1 MSRNNGRNTIR
12 VATWNVNG
20 IRARLATVS
29 EWLRDTAP
37 DVVCL
42 QEIKTE
48 EKNFPAEAFEDL
60 GYNLAIHGQKGF
72 NGVAILSRLPIDE
85 IRRGL
90 PTWPDEEQARYIEAV
105 VSTETGALR
114 VASVYAPNGNPV
126 NTEKFDY
133 KLRWLEAFHAHAADL
148 LKLEERFALG
158 GDYNIIP
165 TPRDAKNPEEWEG
178 DALFSPQARA
188 AWRKLI
194 NLGLVD
200 AALACKGDP
209 RQFTFWDYKGGAWQK
224 NDGIR
229 IDFVLL
235 SPQAADAMVDAGT
248 DKRVRAWEKPS
259 DHVPLLVELDPRH
272 QGMFTQPP
280 FSAAAAGGK

>member
-29 EWLRDTAP
+29 EWLRDAAP

-133 KLRWLEAFHAHAADL
+133 KLRWLEAFRAHAADL

-165 TPRDAKNPEEWEG
+165 TSRDAKNPEEWEG